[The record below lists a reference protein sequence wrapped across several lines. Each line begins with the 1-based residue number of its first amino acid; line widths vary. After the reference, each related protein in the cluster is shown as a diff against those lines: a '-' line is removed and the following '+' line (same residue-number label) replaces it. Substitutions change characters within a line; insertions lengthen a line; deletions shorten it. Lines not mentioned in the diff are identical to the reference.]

1 MRFHALAIILAAA
14 TIGLLPLP
22 AAQAQTPAP
31 PSTATPSTFTKILK
45 ADLAKV
51 FQEAGY
57 RADVPTSGSPRIL
70 TGMSG
75 YKVAIF
81 LYSCDDTPEGKS
93 TGPCGSMEFSSSF
106 TKSAKMTLSIVNK
119 WNQEKRYAKAYLDTD
134 GDLNLEYDV
143 SFAGGVTGKHVIE
156 AAGVFE
162 TLLPALEQFINKPA
176 GN

>member
-1 MRFHALAIILAAA
+1 M
-14 TIGLLPLP
+14 LPP
-22 AAQAQTPAP
+22 AAQAQPAP
-31 PSTATPSTFTKILK
+31 PSTTTAAPATFIKITK

-51 FQEAGY
+51 FQDAGY
-57 RADVPTSGSPRIL
+57 RADVPTTGSPRIL

-81 LYSCDDTPEGKS
+81 LYSCDGDNG
-93 TGPCGSMEFSSSF
+93 CGSMEFSSSF

-143 SFAGGVTGKHVIE
+143 SFAGGVTNKHLIE